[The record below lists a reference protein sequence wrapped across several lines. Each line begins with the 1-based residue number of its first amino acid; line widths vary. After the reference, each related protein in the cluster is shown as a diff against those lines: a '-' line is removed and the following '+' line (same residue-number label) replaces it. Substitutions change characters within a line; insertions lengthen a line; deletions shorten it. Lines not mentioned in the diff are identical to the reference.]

1 MKTKN
6 IVLYSAGII
15 FLIISFFVDK
25 LILVSM
31 RRNPVLDYAFG
42 AVTNFGSVV
51 IVLIIMTS
59 LFLWQER
66 KREWIPVLWAS
77 FFASTLL
84 CLVLKFLVERAR
96 PYDVII
102 LYFAGI
108 VNYSFPSLHATA
120 SFTAIPILDLEF
132 PKFKWFWIAFAAVVA
147 FSRIYLSVHFLSD
160 VVAGALLGFATAHF
174 FIYMEKELRIFRK
187 IKLFRR

>member
-1 MKTKN
+1 MKRKN
-6 IVLYSAGII
+6 IIFYSAGII
-15 FLIISFFVDK
+15 FLIISFFIDK
-25 LILVSM
+25 LVLVSM
-31 RRNPVLDYAFG
+31 RRNPILDYAFG

-66 KREWIPVLWAS
+66 KREWIPVLWTS

-84 CLVLKFLVERAR
+84 CLVLKFLIARSR
-96 PYDVII
+96 PYDAII

-108 VNYSFPSLHATA
+108 INYSFPSLHATA

-132 PKFKWFWIAFAAVVA
+132 PKFKWFWIAFAVLVA
-147 FSRIYLSVHFLSD
+147 FSRIYLSVHYLSD
-160 VVAGALLGFATAHF
+160 IIAGALLGFATAHF
-174 FIYMEKELRIFRK
+174 FIYIEKEHRFFRK
-187 IKLFRR
+187 IKLFRK